1 VARIPSPRVPLA
13 DATIDSVWQ
22 MNADGGFDR
31 RTFTQA
37 FRSRW
42 QTWPLIQDMLVD
54 DQSRVW
60 IQPVTQSPNADWL
73 AFDSGGAQVAAL
85 TLPRGV
91 RPRLIRGDRMYGV
104 SKDSLDVES
113 VVVYRLEPSPTPTR
127 EQP

>member
-1 VARIPSPRVPLA
+1 MVADKHSA
-13 DATIDSVWQ
+13 
-22 MNADGGFDR
+22 DR

-42 QTWPLIQDMLVD
+42 QTWPLVQDMLVD

-60 IQPVTQSPNADWL
+60 IQPVTQGADASWL

-91 RPRLIRGDRMYGV
+91 RPRLIRGNRMYGI

-113 VVVYRLEPSPTPTR
+113 VVVYRLEPSPTPNR
-127 EQP
+127 EYP